1 MTEEKNERWSAVKR
15 FFAMLQLDRSDI
27 TYVYVYAIFSGLINL
42 SLPLGIQA
50 IIGLIVGGALST
62 SLILLVGV
70 VTIGTALTG
79 ILKIMQ
85 ITVTESIQRRIFA
98 RSAFEFAYRIPKFH
112 LEKILKD
119 YPPELVNRFFDTLTL
134 QKGVPK
140 LLIDFSTALLNI
152 VFGLLL
158 ISFYHPFF
166 VFFSL
171 ILIVILIAIF
181 RITGP
186 GGLKTS
192 LKESKYKYK
201 VVYWLEEMARS
212 LTTFKMAGTNKFALN
227 QTDSLVSNYLDN
239 RKKHFRILMIQY
251 GNIVAFKTVITLA
264 LLLLGST
271 LVIQNQ
277 INIGQFVGAEIVVI
291 LVLNSVE
298 KLILSME
305 TIYDVLTAV
314 EKIGG
319 VVDLPLDEDDGLKY
333 DEINENGGIAVALD
347 NVCFKYADA
356 ENNTIKNL
364 SITIES
370 GEKLCLSGFNGA
382 GKATLIQLIMG
393 LYREY
398 QGQITHNGFP
408 LRNISRISLNKNIG
422 CYTQMSDIFRGNI
435 IENILL
441 GNEELGLAGVIK
453 VAEKIGLAPYIQTLK
468 EGYQTMLL
476 PGGSNVPGSVRTKIL
491 ICRAMVS
498 SPKLLLF
505 EEFFSKLE
513 FKDQKNIAKTLAE
526 KTGDATVI
534 VVTNNPVIASFFKRV
549 VILKKGKIVADT
561 SMEKAKDSPFFNE
574 VFFGGSQRLD
584 TFSKLKKE
592 E

>member
-1 MTEEKNERWSAVKR
+1 MAQETTEKWSAVRR
-15 FFAMLQLDRSDI
+15 FFNMLQLDRSDI

-62 SLILLVGV
+62 SLILLVAI
-70 VTIGTALTG
+70 VTVGTALTG

-171 ILIVILIAIF
+171 ILIVILVAIF

-212 LTTFKMAGTNKFALN
+212 LTTFKMAGSNKFALD
-227 QTDSLVSNYLDN
+227 QTDQLVSSYLDN
-239 RKKHFRILMIQY
+239 RKEHFRILMIQY
-251 GNIVAFKTVITLA
+251 GNIVGFKTLITFA
-264 LLLLGST
+264 LLFLGST

-314 EKIGG
+314 EKIGA
-319 VVDLPLDEDDGLKY
+319 VVDLPLDEDDGLQY
-333 DEINENGGIAVALD
+333 NEIGKNGGITVSLD

-364 SITIES
+364 TMNINA
-370 GEKLCLSGFNGA
+370 GEKICLAGFNGA
-382 GKATLIQLIMG
+382 GKATLVQLMMG

-408 LRNISRISLNKNIG
+408 LRNISRTSLNKHIG
-422 CYTQMSDIFRGNI
+422 SYSQMSDIFRGNI
-435 IENILL
+435 IDNILL
-441 GNEELGLAGVIK
+441 GNEELGMAGVIQ
-453 VAEKIGLAPYIQTLK
+453 VAEKTGLSKYIQSLK
-468 EGYQTMLL
+468 DGYQTMLL
-476 PGGSNVPGSVRTKIL
+476 PGGTNVPGSIRTKIL
-491 ICRAMVS
+491 ICRALVAN
-498 SPKLLLF
+498 PKLLLF
-505 EEFFSKLE
+505 EELFAKLE
-513 FKDQKNIAKTLAE
+513 FKDQKKIAKALAE
-526 KTGDATVI
+526 DTGESTVI
-534 VVTNNPVIASFFKRV
+534 VVSNNPVVASFFQRV
-549 VILKKGKIVADT
+549 LILKKGEIVADT
-561 SMEKAKDSPFFNE
+561 SVAQLKETPYYDE
-574 VFFGGSQRLD
+574 VFFGNV
-584 TFSKLKKE
+584 K
-592 E
+592 

>member
-1 MTEEKNERWSAVKR
+1 MAQETMEKWSAVKR
-15 FFAMLQLDRSDI
+15 FFTMLQLDRKDI

-50 IIGLIVGGALST
+50 IIGLIVGGAIST
-62 SLILLVGV
+62 SLILLVGI

-152 VFGLLL
+152 LFGLLL

-171 ILIVILIAIF
+171 ILIVILVAIF

-192 LKESKYKYK
+192 LSESKYKYK

-212 LTTFKMAGTNKFALN
+212 LATFKMAGSNDFALN

-251 GNIVAFKTVITLA
+251 GNIVGFKTVITLA

-314 EKIGG
+314 EKIGA
-319 VVDLPLDEDDGLKY
+319 VVDLPLDEDEGLQY
-333 DEINENGGIAVALD
+333 DEINEDGGIAVSFD

-356 ENNTIKNL
+356 QNNTVKNL
-364 SITIES
+364 SLDIHS
-370 GEKLCLSGFNGA
+370 GEKVCLSGFNGS
-382 GKATLIQLIMG
+382 GKATILQLMTG
-393 LYREY
+393 LYRNYE
-398 QGQITHNGFP
+398 GQIAHNGIP
-408 LRNISRISLNKNIG
+408 LRNLSRNSLNKNTG
-422 CYTQMSDIFRGNI
+422 TYSHLSDIFRGNV

-441 GNEELGLAGVIK
+441 GNEELGLPEVIAVAKK
-453 VAEKIGLAPYIQTLK
+453 VGLAKYIQTLTD
-468 EGYQTMLL
+468 GYQTMLL
-476 PGGSNVPGSVRTKIL
+476 PGGSNVPGSIRTKIL
-491 ICRAMVS
+491 VCRALIAC
-498 SPKLLLF
+498 PKLLLF

-513 FKDQKNIAKTLAE
+513 FTYQKQIAKVLAQE
-526 KTGDATVI
+526 TDDSTV
-534 VVTNNPVIASFFKRV
+534 VVISNNPVIASYFQRII
-549 VILKKGKIVADT
+549 ILKDGKIVAD
-561 SMEKAKDSPFFNE
+561 SPAEEIKKTPYYNE
-574 VFFGGSQRLD
+574 VFLGKIID
-584 TFSKLKKE
+584 A
-592 E
+592 